1 VSIVLPVL
9 VLKLVL
15 VSLDWDN
22 QLDNALLLKR
32 RFHILVRRILVRIRT
47 LQSIVSVAG
56 LP

>member
-9 VLKLVL
+9 VLKLIL
-15 VSLDWDN
+15 VRLDWYN

-32 RFHILVRRILVRIRT
+32 RFHILVRILVRIRT